1 MGCKLNEIS
10 DIPGANSRRKRVGR
24 GPGSGK
30 GKTAGR
36 GMNGQKSR
44 SGVALNGFE
53 GGQMPLYQRLPKRG
67 FNNPG
72 RTRRAATNLGSIQ
85 AFIDGGRIDPSSVI
99 DETALIESGLV
110 KRRLDGVK
118 VLGDGDLRTKIDLA
132 VTAASKSAVASIAAA
147 GGSIKTGSE
156 SK

>member
-1 MGCKLNEIS
+1 MGYKLNEIS

-72 RTRRAATNLGSIQ
+72 RTRHAVTNLGSIQ
-85 AFIDGGRIDPSSVI
+85 AFIDDGKIDPSSLV

-118 VLGDGDLRTKIDLA
+118 ILGGGGLSTKIDLA
-132 VTAASKSAVASIAAA
+132 VTAASKSAVAAVAAS
-147 GGSIKTGSE
+147 GGSIKIGTE
-156 SK
+156 SG

>member
-1 MGCKLNEIS
+1 MGYKLNEIS

-30 GKTAGR
+30 GKMAGR

-72 RTRRAATNLGSIQ
+72 RKRHSAANLGSIQ
-85 AFIDGGRIDPSSVI
+85 AFIDAGKIDPSSVV
-99 DETALIESGLV
+99 DETALIESGLIR
-110 KRRLDGVK
+110 RRLDGVK
-118 VLGDGDLRTKIDLA
+118 VLGDGELRMKINLE
-132 VTAASKSAVASIAAA
+132 VTAASKSAVAAIAAA